1 MWTRKGP
8 FVQMKTEKGNT
19 NIVFLK
25 EHVQDVLKKE
35 MKLYKKESL
44 SYSGKEYIQIDRQI
58 RTMLYI

>member
-25 EHVQDVLKKE
+25 EHVQEVLKKE

-44 SYSGKEYIQIDRQI
+44 SYSGKEC
-58 RTMLYI
+58 